1 MVRSF
6 LYYWRR
12 SYWFLC
18 LCETDVH
25 DALASN
31 NDNRCNSDISLS
43 VTFRFTPQHVRDSFY
58 SNRLRAHCSLCHRS
72 ANDYESGN
80 PSWQRSSRLVST
92 NKDTAVVHIPS
103 DRLEV
108 SVHTTYEEHPMS
120 HLADKPHELGF
131 EDSVEDREGNKR
143 VRSSP

>member
-6 LYYWRR
+6 LYYRRR

-25 DALASN
+25 DALASC

-43 VTFRFTPQHVRDSFY
+43 FTFCFTSQHVRDKFY
-58 SNRLRAHCSLCHRS
+58 SNCLNAHCGLCHRS
-72 ANDYESGN
+72 ANDSETGN
-80 PSWQRSSRLVST
+80 ASRQRSSRLAST
-92 NKDTAVVHIPS
+92 NKDTPVVHITS

-108 SVHTTYEEHPMS
+108 SVHTSYEEHPMS
-120 HLADKPHELGF
+120 QLADKPHELGS
-131 EDSVEDREGNKR
+131 EDNNADDREGT
-143 VRSSP
+143 